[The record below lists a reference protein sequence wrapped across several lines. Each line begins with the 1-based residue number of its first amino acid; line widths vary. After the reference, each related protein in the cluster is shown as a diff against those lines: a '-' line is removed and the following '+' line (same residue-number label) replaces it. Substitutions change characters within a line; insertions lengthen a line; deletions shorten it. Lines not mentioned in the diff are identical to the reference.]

1 MGRLGERLDGVREK
15 VERSSLRE
23 RETRRIVGRRLK
35 MLWGFLGLI
44 AGLVLILATTRH
56 WRRNEYPLRDE
67 VVPSVNRTEGKFS
80 NVGGLQEDRQHSMES
95 ERDNEDLR
103 PGAKMTIGAKET
115 METRSVG
122 SSAVDADAILRR
134 FDEL

>member
-1 MGRLGERLDGVREK
+1 MREK

-35 MLWGFLGLI
+35 MLWGFLGFI

-56 WRRNEYPLRDE
+56 WRRNEYPIRDE
-67 VVPSVNRTEGKFS
+67 VVPSVNRTEEKFN
-80 NVGGLQEDRQHSMES
+80 NVGGLQENGQQRVKSQRE
-95 ERDNEDLR
+95 NEDLR
-103 PGAKMTIGAKET
+103 PGAKMNIGAKET
-115 METRSVG
+115 METRSVR